1 MSNEAAGPKA
11 RRVCICG
18 SMAFIDDME
27 ALAERLCA
35 AGFLV
40 STPEREESD
49 LHWETLSLE
58 AAVARKAD
66 FLNDYFDEIRGSNI
80 VLIANYEKHDI
91 PGYIGANSLMEAA
104 CAHAPGKPVV
114 YLSRIGAQSC
124 QLEALAISAG
134 VLHDDTARLAE
145 LID

>member
-1 MSNEAAGPKA
+1 MSNEAAGPNA

-27 ALAERLCA
+27 ALAARLSA
-35 AGFLV
+35 TGFLV

-49 LHWETLSLE
+49 LQLETLSLE

-66 FLNDYFDEIRGSNI
+66 FLNDYFDEIRRSDI
-80 VLIANYEKHDI
+80 VLIANFEKHGI

-104 CAHAPGKPVV
+104 CAHELGKPVV
-114 YLSRIGAQSC
+114 YLFPVGEQSC
-124 QLEALAISAG
+124 QLEALAISTG
-134 VLHDDTARLAE
+134 VLHGDTARLDG
-145 LID
+145 LIG